1 MVLLPGSMLLT
12 SSLHHLRHQMSPGSW
27 KRLIILLSCVFGGG
41 GTSLQNKNP
50 HQPMTLTWQVLSQT
64 GDVVWDTKAVQ
75 PPWTW
80 WPTLKPDIC
89 ALAAGLE
96 SWDIPG
102 TDVSSSKR
110 VRPPDSDYTAAY
122 KQITWG
128 AIGCSYPRAR
138 TRMASSTFY
147 VCPRDGRTPSEARR
161 CGGLE
166 SLYCKE
172 WNCETTGTGYWLP
185 KSSKDLITGRWD
197 QNSKWD
203 QKFQK
208 CHQTGWCN
216 PLKIDFTD
224 TGKSSRDW
232 IVGKTWGLR
241 FYVHGHPG
249 VQFTIRLKITSMT
262 AVAVGPDPVLVE
274 QGPPR
279 RALALPPPLPPREAP
294 PPPLPDSNSTTLA
307 TSAQTPTVG
316 KTIVTLNTPPPTT
329 GDRLFNLVQG
339 AFLTLNATNP
349 GATKSCWLCLAMGPP
364 YYEAITSL
372 GEVAYST
379 SQDRCHWGTQGKLT
393 LTEVS
398 GHGLCIGKVPFTHQ
412 HLCNQT
418 LSINSSE
425 GHQYLLPS
433 NHSWWACSTGLTPCL
448 STSVFNQSRDFCIQV
463 QLIPRIYYYPE
474 EVLLQAYDDSH
485 PRPKREAVSLTLAVL
500 LGLGIT
506 AGIGTGSTAL
516 IKGPIDLQQGLTS
529 LQIAIDADLRA
540 LQDSVSK
547 LEDSLTSLSEVVLQ
561 NRRGLD
567 LLFLKEGGLCAA
579 LKEECCFYIDHS
591 GAVRDS
597 MKKLKEK
604 LDKRQLERQKNQ
616 NWYEGWF
623 NNSPWFTT
631 LLSTIAGPLLLLL
644 LLLILGPCII
654 NKLVQFIND
663 RVSAVKILVLRTKY
677 QALDNED
684 NL

>member
-1 MVLLPGSMLLT
+1 MLLT
-12 SSLHHLRHQMSPGSW
+12 SSPHHLRHQMSPGSW
-27 KRLIILLSCVFGGG
+27 KRLIILLSCVFGDGK
-41 GTSLQNKNP
+41 TSLQNKNP
-50 HQPMTLTWQVLSQT
+50 HQPVTLTWQVLSQT
-64 GDVVWDTKAVQ
+64 GDVVWDKKAVQ
-75 PPWTW
+75 PLWTW
-80 WPTLKPDIC
+80 WPSLTPDVC

-96 SWDIPG
+96 SWDIPES
-102 TDVSSSKR
+102 DVSSSKR

-138 TRMASSTFY
+138 TRMANSPFY
-147 VCPRDGRTPSEARR
+147 VCPRDGRTHSEARR

-172 WNCETTGTGYWLP
+172 WSCETTGTVYWQP
-185 KSSKDLITGRWD
+185 KPSWDLITVKWD
-197 QNSKWD
+197 QNLKWE

-208 CHQTGWCN
+208 CEQTGWCN
-216 PLKIDFTD
+216 PLKIDFTEK
-224 TGKSSRDW
+224 GKLSRDW
-232 IVGKTWGLR
+232 ITGKTWGLR
-241 FYVHGHPG
+241 FYVYGHPG
-249 VQFTIRLKITSMT
+249 IQLTIRLEVTNMPV
-262 AVAVGPDPVLVE
+262 VAVGPDPVLAE
-274 QGPPR
+274 QGPPSKP
-279 RALALPPPLPPREAP
+279 LTLPLSPRKAPPTPLPPAASE
-294 PPPLPDSNSTTLA
+294 
-307 TSAQTPTVG
+307 QTPAVHGET
-316 KTIVTLNTPPPTT
+316 VTLNSPPPTS
-329 GDRLFNLVQG
+329 GDRLFGLVQG

-349 GATKSCWLCLAMGPP
+349 GATKSCWLCWGMSPP
-364 YYEAITSL
+364 YYEGIASS
-372 GEVAYST
+372 GEVAYT
-379 SQDRCHWGTQGKLT
+379 SNHTRCHWGAQGKLT

-398 GHGLCIGKVPFTHQ
+398 GLGSCIGKVPLTHQ

-418 LSINSSE
+418 LPINSSKN
-425 GHQYLLPS
+425 HQYLLPS

-448 STSVFNQSRDFCIQV
+448 STSVFNQSKDFCVQV
-463 QLIPRIYYYPE
+463 QLIPRIYYHSE
-474 EVLLQAYDDSH
+474 ETLLQAYDKSP
-485 PRPKREAVSLTLAVL
+485 PRFKREPASLTLAVF
-500 LGLGIT
+500 LGLGIA

-540 LQDSVSK
+540 LQDSISK

-579 LKEECCFYIDHS
+579 LKEECCFYVDHS

-597 MKKLKEK
+597 MKKLKER

-644 LLLILGPCII
+644 LLLTLGPCII
-654 NKLVQFIND
+654 NKLIQFIND
-663 RVSAVKILVLRTKY
+663 RISAVKILVLRQKY
-677 QALDNED
+677 QTLDNEE